1 MTPISKTEE
10 RIYGTA
16 APSRVQFLMFG
27 QEAAGKHNGI
37 FHHSDLVPS
46 FRHWLNQE
54 YCNQGQSISLFKKD
68 SKGRCALHVRGSQP
82 SLVDVFCPEGQGL
95 IELNGDST
103 QFVRS
108 DGLSEE
114 KQSKILLLVARERLA
129 GHQRHQDSL
138 QTVAQ

>member
-1 MTPISKTEE
+1 LN
-10 RIYGTA
+10 R
-16 APSRVQFLMFG
+16 R
-27 QEAAGKHNGI
+27 
-37 FHHSDLVPS
+37 FHTSS
-46 FRHWLNQE
+46 EKQA
-54 YCNQGQSISLFKKD
+54 IT
-68 SKGRCALHVRGSQP
+68 QP

-129 GHQRHQDSL
+129 GHQRHQDYL
-138 QTVAQ
+138 Q